1 MTFLL
6 GKRESVGQFGASIQE
21 SEELVSA
28 LENSVMTIVHQI
40 VNVLN
45 WGLYMILV
53 VGGAGYIGSHL
64 VKELVE
70 KEEVIVLDNLS
81 TGYRR
86 LVDEQAVFVQGD
98 LGNKADLEPI
108 FEKYP
113 IQAVMHFAA
122 NSLVGES
129 VVNPLKYYQNNV
141 AATLTLLETMLKY
154 NVKNFIFSSTAA
166 TYGIPNVELITED
179 YPTNPI
185 NPYGRSKLMIEQ
197 ILADF
202 ASAYGLNYVVLR
214 YFNAAGAYESGE
226 IGEDHNPETH
236 LIPIVLQHLLGQR
249 DKISVFGTDYN
260 TPDGT
265 CIRDYIHV
273 TDLAKAHILALEALL
288 TGKKKTAIYNL
299 GNGLGYSVK
308 KVIETC
314 EKVTGRKA
322 VIEYTDRRPGD
333 PARLVASSQ
342 KIYEELGWKAEYS
355 LEQIIESAWKW
366 HQWKGTKWSSCP

>member
-1 MTFLL
+1 
-6 GKRESVGQFGASIQE
+6 
-21 SEELVSA
+21 
-28 LENSVMTIVHQI
+28 
-40 VNVLN
+40 
-45 WGLYMILV
+45 MILV
-53 VGGAGYIGSHL
+53 VGGAGYIGSHV

-70 KEEVIVLDNLS
+70 KEQVIVLDNLS
-81 TGYRR
+81 TGHRN
-86 LVDEQAVFVQGD
+86 LVDDRAVFVQGD
-98 LGNKADLEPI
+98 LGNKADLKSI
-108 FEKYP
+108 FETYP

-129 VVNPLKYYQNNV
+129 VKNPMKYYQNNV
-141 AATLTLLETMLKY
+141 AATLTLLETIVDY
-154 NVKNFIFSSTAA
+154 GVKHFIFSSTAA

-179 YPTNPI
+179 CPTNPI
-185 NPYGRSKLMIEQ
+185 NPYGRSKLMVEQ
-197 ILADF
+197 MLADF
-202 ASAYGLNYVVLR
+202 AVAYGLNYVVLR
-214 YFNAAGAYESGE
+214 YFNAAGAHESGE

-236 LIPIVLQHLLGQR
+236 LIPLILQHLLGQR
-249 DKISVFGTDYN
+249 EKIAVFGTDYD

-288 TGKKKTAIYNL
+288 TGKKKTAVYNL

-308 KVIETC
+308 EVIETC

-342 KIYEELGWKAEYS
+342 KIEEELGWKAEYS
-355 LEQIIESAWKW
+355 LEQIIESAWRW
-366 HQWKGTKWSSCP
+366 HRQHS